1 MSRSE
6 CWSFLALVLFGALM
20 LSIAAPARAQ
30 APAEPFKDVPP
41 WHWAYE
47 AVEVVRT
54 RGLMIGYPPDDRY
67 AAQNAVIQVLEAF
80 AHPDHPQ
87 AAAWAK
93 RYLLNLPPG
102 WPEPLRRSAVRAYS
116 VERIRVRL
124 LGDRGT
130 VEFAATLR
138 LVDGRTAS
146 ASASVRVQRDAAGR
160 WRADWTDLGRAL
172 PQSR

>member
-1 MSRSE
+1 MSR
-6 CWSFLALVLFGALM
+6 FVVLFGALC
-20 LSIAAPARAQ
+20 LITATPARAQ
-30 APAEPFKDVPP
+30 APSEPFEDVPP

-67 AAQNAVIQVLEAF
+67 AAQNAVVQVLEAF

-87 AAAWAK
+87 AAAWAE
-93 RYLLNLPPG
+93 RYLLNLPPD

-116 VERIRVRL
+116 VEGITVRL
-124 LGDRGT
+124 LADRGT
-130 VEFAATLR
+130 VELATTLR
-138 LVDGRTAS
+138 LADGRTAS
-146 ASASVRVQRDAAGR
+146 ISASVRVQRDATGR

-172 PQSR
+172 PQGR